1 MPNLQNLTKLNRLDD
16 VDNYYRYLLEVRKKY
31 IDELKKLLMSVN
43 EEMTYLVQMIN
54 YFNKEIEVIY
64 PVWHELRKELILNGK
79 N

>member
-1 MPNLQNLTKLNRLDD
+1 MPNLQNLTKLNRLDA
-16 VDNYYRYLLEVRKKY
+16 VDNYYRYLLEVRKQY
-31 IDELKKLLMSVN
+31 IDDLKKLLMSVN

-64 PVWHELRKELILNGK
+64 PVWHELRKELVLNGK